1 MRLMQQT
8 PAQGTR
14 TRRVAE
20 PHDVIDVLSDL
31 FILQGIPAYIRSDNG
46 PEFLSAENLRAMSDL
61 IPLAVMVMLPLA
73 LLWVVSLLAAPCS
86 VHRAG
91 VVDEHIQL

>member
-73 LLWVVSLLAAPCS
+73 LCWRRRVPYIAPALLTS
-86 VHRAG
+86 TSSF
-91 VVDEHIQL
+91 E